1 MFLSQIGNFIKDVL
15 FYLQVILI
23 IYLLY
28 TEISTSTRKINKT
41 PSFIALLVLLLI
53 TTLEPA
59 IRGITNLG
67 FDPLNLD
74 WYLNLLIIIGIPL
87 YVVLALTRKKRR

>member
-28 TEISTSTRKINKT
+28 TEISKSTRKINKT

-53 TTLEPA
+53 
-59 IRGITNLG
+59 
-67 FDPLNLD
+67 
-74 WYLNLLIIIGIPL
+74 
-87 YVVLALTRKKRR
+87 

>member
-1 MFLSQIGNFIKDVL
+1 
-15 FYLQVILI
+15 
-23 IYLLY
+23 
-28 TEISTSTRKINKT
+28 
-41 PSFIALLVLLLI
+41 
-53 TTLEPA
+53 LEPA
-59 IRGITNLG
+59 IRGIINLG

>member
-28 TEISTSTRKINKT
+28 TEISKSTRKINKT

-59 IRGITNLG
+59 IRGIINLG